1 MYANPSVIPSVQV
14 GAGVPLQSTTMPQTA
29 VQSTMTPVQSGSVLG
44 VAPGTIVPV
53 RLGNSIVHVPTQPV
67 QTQTLHMSMQPQP
80 QYQTVSVPA
89 EPEVPM
95 GLPENVVPAPQY
107 GQATT
112 PTLKTLKPRII
123 RKELPPQYKTKQL
136 PAKVVTQRLPPIGPP
151 PTPQQAN
158 YQAPIEPP
166 QQVQTVVVPQPT
178 PVQTIMVPTVSVPQ
192 YQTVSVPVSTIQ
204 TAPIAQPSVANY
216 GNTSVL
222 ATY

>member
-29 VQSTMTPVQSGSVLG
+29 VQSTMAPVQSGSVLG

-123 RKELPPQYKTKQL
+123 RKELPPQYKTRQL

-151 PTPQQAN
+151 ATHLLN
-158 YQAPIEPP
+158 KFKLLLFHN
-166 QQVQTVVVPQPT
+166 QP
-178 PVQTIMVPTVSVPQ
+178 
-192 YQTVSVPVSTIQ
+192 
-204 TAPIAQPSVANY
+204 
-216 GNTSVL
+216 L
-222 ATY
+222 FRL

>member
-29 VQSTMTPVQSGSVLG
+29 VQSTMAPVQSGSVLG

-67 QTQTLHMSMQPQP
+67 QTQTLHMSIQPQP

-123 RKELPPQYKTKQL
+123 RKELPPQYKTRQL

-151 PTPQQAN
+151 ATPQQAN
-158 YQAPIEPP
+158 YQVPIEPP

-216 GNTSVL
+216 GTTSVL

>member
-29 VQSTMTPVQSGSVLG
+29 VQSTMAPVQSGSVLG

-123 RKELPPQYKTKQL
+123 RKELPPQYKTRQL
-136 PAKVVTQRLPPIGPP
+136 PAKVKDYLQLDHQLLLNKLIIKLRL
-151 PTPQQAN
+151 N
-158 YQAPIEPP
+158 LLNKFKLLLFHN
-166 QQVQTVVVPQPT
+166 QP
-178 PVQTIMVPTVSVPQ
+178 
-192 YQTVSVPVSTIQ
+192 
-204 TAPIAQPSVANY
+204 
-216 GNTSVL
+216 L
-222 ATY
+222 FRL